1 MSTAPRLA
9 ALTMVRD
16 ERVMLPRWI
25 AHYGRECGAD
35 NLFVIDD
42 NTTDGSTDGLPGSVI
57 RIPSWG
63 DKHFET
69 TRMKLVSS
77 IAAGLLEAYDAVLFA
92 DADEFLVADPERYDG
107 LVDLV
112 AARAE
117 VDVLAAQAL
126 NVVHDA
132 GREGA
137 LDPDQPVLGQ
147 RQWAKFIPLM
157 CKPAIKRTPAPWV
170 AGSHGTT
177 IPFEIDPD
185 LYMFHLKFAEREH
198 LRATG
203 DHRKALAD
211 AEGRAAET
219 AWQFAGDD
227 LVELLDE
234 VVRDVDPAAVEPYK
248 TRKKVLADIVRQ
260 GDGGNY
266 RAHGRRQFNAMR
278 GQPMVS
284 VPERFHGTR
293 LKAWEAACALCYDF
307 GVRRTCLTVLVLL
320 LGFVLSGCGDDT
332 AAEPGAGPEPT
343 STSSGTTTPAPD
355 GPTCEEVWVDGSD
368 LPRGYEGCVEGSAWV
383 AADSR
388 RCESGQVIV
397 IYADRYYG
405 AKGAVVN
412 DMGGSLE
419 ENKQYQR
426 ALRSCG

>member
-1 MSTAPRLA
+1 
-9 ALTMVRD
+9 MVRD

-25 AHYGRECGAD
+25 AHYGRECGPD

-69 TRMKLVSS
+69 TRMRLVSS
-77 IAAGLLEAYDAVLFA
+77 FAAGLLETYDAVLFA
-92 DADEFLVADPERYDG
+92 DADEFLVADPQRYDS

-112 AARAE
+112 AARPR

-132 GREGA
+132 GREGP
-137 LDPDQPVLGQ
+137 LDPDRPVLGQ
-147 RQWAKFIPLM
+147 RHWAKFIPLM

-198 LRATG
+198 LRSTG

-248 TRKKVLADIVRQ
+248 TRKKVLAGIVRQ

-284 VPERFHGTR
+284 VPERFHGR
-293 LKAWEAACALCYDF
+293 L
-307 GVRRTCLTVLVLL
+307 
-320 LGFVLSGCGDDT
+320 
-332 AAEPGAGPEPT
+332 
-343 STSSGTTTPAPD
+343 
-355 GPTCEEVWVDGSD
+355 
-368 LPRGYEGCVEGSAWV
+368 
-383 AADSR
+383 
-388 RCESGQVIV
+388 
-397 IYADRYYG
+397 
-405 AKGAVVN
+405 
-412 DMGGSLE
+412 
-419 ENKQYQR
+419 
-426 ALRSCG
+426 

>member
-1 MSTAPRLA
+1 MSAPVRLA

-16 ERVMLPRWI
+16 EQVMLPRWI
-25 AHYGRECGAD
+25 AHYGRECGVD

-42 NTTDGSTDGLPGSVI
+42 NTTDGSADGLPCSVI

-69 TRMKLVSS
+69 TRMRLVSN

-92 DADEFLVADPERYDG
+92 DADEFLVADPKRHDG

-112 AARAE
+112 SKRSDT
-117 VDVLAAQAL
+117 DVLAAQAL

-132 GREGA
+132 TREGP
-137 LDPDQPVLGQ
+137 LDPERPVLGQ

-157 CKPAIKRTPAPWV
+157 CKPAIKRVAAPWV

-177 IPFEIDPD
+177 VPFEIEQD

-198 LRATG
+198 LRMTG

-227 LVELLDE
+227 LVDLLDE
-234 VVRDVDPAAVEPYK
+234 VVREVDPTSVEPYK
-248 TRKKVLADIVRQ
+248 PRKKLLGGIIRQ

-278 GQPMVS
+278 GQPMVQ
-284 VPERFHGTR
+284 VPERFWG
-293 LKAWEAACALCYDF
+293 K
-307 GVRRTCLTVLVLL
+307 V
-320 LGFVLSGCGDDT
+320 
-332 AAEPGAGPEPT
+332 
-343 STSSGTTTPAPD
+343 
-355 GPTCEEVWVDGSD
+355 
-368 LPRGYEGCVEGSAWV
+368 
-383 AADSR
+383 
-388 RCESGQVIV
+388 
-397 IYADRYYG
+397 
-405 AKGAVVN
+405 
-412 DMGGSLE
+412 
-419 ENKQYQR
+419 
-426 ALRSCG
+426 